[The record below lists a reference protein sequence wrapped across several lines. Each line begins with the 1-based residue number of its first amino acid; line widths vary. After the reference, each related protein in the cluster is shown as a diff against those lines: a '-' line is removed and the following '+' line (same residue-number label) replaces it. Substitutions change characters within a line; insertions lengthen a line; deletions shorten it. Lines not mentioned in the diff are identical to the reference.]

1 VAIAHDHSNNKSDAH
16 APPSEVR
23 QRTHLALE
31 LVMVTTA
38 TSSAPLIEKHT
49 IGYVPP
55 EDRHGKV
62 RDLFTLW
69 FGGNIAPLPIVTG
82 ALAVQLFGLNLVWG
96 IIAIL
101 VGHLVGGV
109 LMALHSAQGPQ
120 MGIPQMIQSR
130 AQFGSLGALLVVVI
144 AGVMYIGFFA
154 SNIVLAGKSL
164 HGVVDVIPVPVG
176 IVIGAIGSGIIGI
189 IGYRFIHVLNRIGTW
204 VLGAGIVL
212 GFGYI
217 FTHVQTAD
225 FLTRGNFNISGWLA
239 TVSLAA
245 LWQIAF
251 APYVSDYS
259 RYLPADV
266 PVASTF
272 WTTYLGTV
280 LGSSL
285 SFIFGAV
292 AVLATPV
299 GMDTMDAVKLA
310 TGSIGPLMLLL
321 FLLSVISHNALN
333 LYGAVLSLI
342 TLVQTFAYRWIPT
355 AKARAVISVL
365 VLAACSI
372 AAVFAS
378 KDFIGH
384 FVDMVLVLLVVLVPW
399 TAINL
404 IDFYAIHK
412 GKYDIGSIFRVDG
425 GIYGRYNP
433 QALLAYAVGIVVQ
446 IPFMNTPL
454 YVGPISAHIN
464 GADLSWLVGLV
475 VTSPLYFWL
484 ASRDSAYKRR
494 LEGGKLVGGV

>member
-1 VAIAHDHSNNKSDAH
+1 
-16 APPSEVR
+16 
-23 QRTHLALE
+23 
-31 LVMVTTA
+31 M
-38 TSSAPLIEKHT
+38 TSAANSAPLIEKHT

-55 EDRHGKV
+55 QDRHGKV

-82 ALAVQLFGLNLVWG
+82 ALGVQLFHLSLVWG
-96 IIAIL
+96 IVAIL

-164 HGVVDVIPVPVG
+164 HGVVDSVPVPVG
-176 IVIGAIGSGIIGI
+176 IVVGALGSGIIGI

-204 VLGAGIVL
+204 VLGIGIVV

-217 FTHVQTAD
+217 FTHVQSDD
-225 FLTRGNFNISGWLA
+225 FLTRGGFNLAGWLA

-266 PVASTF
+266 KVSSTF
-272 WTTYLGTV
+272 WTTYLGSA

-292 AVLATPV
+292 AVLAIPA

-310 TGSIGPLMLLL
+310 TGTLGPIMLVL

-333 LYGAVLSLI
+333 LYGAVLSII
-342 TLVQTFAYRWIPT
+342 TLIQTFAYRWIPT
-355 AKARAVISVL
+355 AKSRAVLSLI
-365 VLAACSI
+365 VLAACCVV
-372 AAVFAS
+372 AVFAS
-378 KDFIGH
+378 ADFIGH

-404 IDFYAIHK
+404 IDFYVIHK
-412 GKYDIGSIFRVDG
+412 GDYDIQSIFKVDG

-454 YVGPISAHIN
+454 YVGPISEHIN

-475 VTSPLYFWL
+475 ITSPLYWWL
-484 ASRDSAYKRR
+484 ASRDSAYRR
-494 LEGGKLVGGV
+494 RQMSAKLAAA

>member
-1 VAIAHDHSNNKSDAH
+1 
-16 APPSEVR
+16 
-23 QRTHLALE
+23 
-31 LVMVTTA
+31 M
-38 TSSAPLIEKHT
+38 TSAANSAPLIEKHT

-55 EDRHGKV
+55 QDRHGKV

-82 ALAVQLFGLNLVWG
+82 ALGVQLFHLNLVWG
-96 IIAIL
+96 IVAIL

-109 LMALHSAQGPQ
+109 LMALHSTQGPQ

-164 HGVVDVIPVPVG
+164 HGVVDSVPVPVG
-176 IVIGAIGSGIIGI
+176 IVIGALGSGIIGI

-204 VLGAGIVL
+204 VLGIGIVV

-217 FTHVQTAD
+217 FSHVQSDD
-225 FLTRGNFNISGWLA
+225 FLTRGGFNLAGWLA

-266 PVASTF
+266 KVSSTF
-272 WTTYLGTV
+272 WTTYLGSA

-292 AVLATPV
+292 AVLAIPA

-310 TGSIGPLMLLL
+310 TGTLGPLMLVL

-333 LYGAVLSLI
+333 LYGAVLSII

-355 AKARAVISVL
+355 AKSRAVLSLI
-365 VLAACSI
+365 VLAACCVV
-372 AAVFAS
+372 AVFAS
-378 KDFIGH
+378 ADFIGH

-404 IDFYAIHK
+404 IDFYVIHK
-412 GKYDIGSIFRVDG
+412 GDYDIDSIFKVDG

-433 QALLAYAVGIVVQ
+433 QALIAYAVGIAVQ

-454 YVGPISAHIN
+454 YVGPVSVHIN
-464 GADLSWLVGLV
+464 GADLSWLVGLAI
-475 VTSPLYFWL
+475 TSPLYWWL
-484 ASRDSAYKRR
+484 ATRDSAYRR
-494 LEGGKLVGGV
+494 RQVSAKLAAGV

>member
-1 VAIAHDHSNNKSDAH
+1 
-16 APPSEVR
+16 
-23 QRTHLALE
+23 
-31 LVMVTTA
+31 M
-38 TSSAPLIEKHT
+38 TSAANSAPLIEKHT

-55 EDRHGKV
+55 QDRHGKV

-82 ALAVQLFGLNLVWG
+82 ALGVQLFHLNLVWG
-96 IIAIL
+96 IVAIL
-101 VGHLVGGV
+101 VGHLLGGV

-164 HGVVDVIPVPVG
+164 HGVVETVPVSVG
-176 IVIGAIGSGIIGI
+176 IVIGALGSGIIGI

-204 VLGAGIVL
+204 VLGIGIVV

-217 FTHVQTAD
+217 FSHVQSDD
-225 FLTRGNFNISGWLA
+225 FLTRGGFNLAGWLA

-266 PVASTF
+266 KVSSTF
-272 WTTYLGTV
+272 WTTYLGSA

-292 AVLATPV
+292 AVLAIPA

-310 TGSIGPLMLLL
+310 TGTLGPLMLVL

-333 LYGAVLSLI
+333 LYGAVLSII

-355 AKARAVISVL
+355 AKSRAVLSLL
-365 VLAACSI
+365 VLAACCVV
-372 AAVFAS
+372 AVFAS
-378 KDFIGH
+378 ADFIGH

-404 IDFYAIHK
+404 IDFYVIHK
-412 GKYDIGSIFRVDG
+412 GDYDIDSIFKVDG

-433 QALLAYAVGIVVQ
+433 QALIAYAVGIVVQ

-454 YVGPISAHIN
+454 YVGPVSEHIN
-464 GADLSWLVGLV
+464 GADLSWLVGLAI
-475 VTSPLYFWL
+475 TSPLYWWL
-484 ASRDSAYKRR
+484 ASRDSAYRR
-494 LEGGKLVGGV
+494 RQMGAKLAAGV

>member
-1 VAIAHDHSNNKSDAH
+1 
-16 APPSEVR
+16 
-23 QRTHLALE
+23 
-31 LVMVTTA
+31 M
-38 TSSAPLIEKHT
+38 TSAANSAPLIEKHT

-55 EDRHGKV
+55 QDRHGKV

-82 ALAVQLFGLNLVWG
+82 ALGVQLFHLNLVWG
-96 IIAIL
+96 IVAIL
-101 VGHLVGGV
+101 VGHLLGGV

-164 HGVVDVIPVPVG
+164 HGVVETVPVSVG
-176 IVIGAIGSGIIGI
+176 IVIGALGSGIIGI

-204 VLGAGIVL
+204 VLGVGIVV

-217 FTHVQTAD
+217 FSHVQSDD
-225 FLTRGNFNISGWLA
+225 FLTRGGFNLAGWLA

-266 PVASTF
+266 KVSSTF
-272 WTTYLGTV
+272 WTTYLGSA

-292 AVLATPV
+292 AVLAIPA

-310 TGSIGPLMLLL
+310 TGTLGPLMLVL

-333 LYGAVLSLI
+333 LYGAVLSII

-355 AKARAVISVL
+355 AKSRAVLSLI
-365 VLAACSI
+365 VLAACCVV
-372 AAVFAS
+372 AVFAS
-378 KDFIGH
+378 ADFIGH

-404 IDFYAIHK
+404 IDFYVIHK
-412 GKYDIGSIFRVDG
+412 GDYDIDSIFKVDG

-433 QALLAYAVGIVVQ
+433 QALIAYAVGIVVQ

-454 YVGPISAHIN
+454 YVGPVSEHIN
-464 GADLSWLVGLV
+464 GADLSWLVGLAI
-475 VTSPLYFWL
+475 TSPLYWWL
-484 ASRDSAYKRR
+484 ASRDSAYRR
-494 LEGGKLVGGV
+494 RQMGAKLAAGV

>member
-1 VAIAHDHSNNKSDAH
+1 
-16 APPSEVR
+16 
-23 QRTHLALE
+23 
-31 LVMVTTA
+31 M
-38 TSSAPLIEKHT
+38 TSAANSAPLIEKHT

-55 EDRHGKV
+55 QDRHGKV

-82 ALAVQLFGLNLVWG
+82 ALGVQLFHLNLVWG
-96 IIAIL
+96 IVAIL

-164 HGVVDVIPVPVG
+164 HGVVDSVPVPVG
-176 IVIGAIGSGIIGI
+176 IVIGALGSGIIGI

-204 VLGAGIVL
+204 VLSIGIVV

-217 FTHVQTAD
+217 FSHVQSDD
-225 FLTRGNFNISGWLA
+225 FLTRGGFNLAGWLA

-266 PVASTF
+266 KVSSTF
-272 WTTYLGTV
+272 WTTYLGSA

-292 AVLATPV
+292 AVLAIPA

-310 TGSIGPLMLLL
+310 TGTLGPLMLVL

-333 LYGAVLSLI
+333 LYGAVLSII

-355 AKARAVISVL
+355 AKSRAVLSLI
-365 VLAACSI
+365 VLAACCVV
-372 AAVFAS
+372 AVFAS
-378 KDFIGH
+378 ADFIGH

-404 IDFYAIHK
+404 IDFYVIHK
-412 GKYDIGSIFRVDG
+412 GDYDIDSIFKVDG

-433 QALLAYAVGIVVQ
+433 QALIAYAVGIAVQ

-454 YVGPISAHIN
+454 YVGPVSVHIN
-464 GADLSWLVGLV
+464 GADLSWLVGLAI
-475 VTSPLYFWL
+475 TSPLYWWL
-484 ASRDSAYKRR
+484 ATRDSAYRR
-494 LEGGKLVGGV
+494 RQVSAKLAAGV

>member
-1 VAIAHDHSNNKSDAH
+1 MPTPAN
-16 APPSEVR
+16 
-23 QRTHLALE
+23 Q
-31 LVMVTTA
+31 
-38 TSSAPLIEKHT
+38 APLIEKHT

-82 ALAVQLFGLNLVWG
+82 ALGVQLFHLNLVWG
-96 IIAIL
+96 IVAIL
-101 VGHLVGGV
+101 VGHLIGGV

-164 HGVVDVIPVPVG
+164 HGVADSVPVPVG
-176 IVIGAIGSGIIGI
+176 IVIGAVGSGVIGI

-204 VLGAGIVL
+204 VLGIGIVI

-217 FTHVQTAD
+217 FTHIQSTD
-225 FLTRGNFNISGWLA
+225 FLTRGGFNVSGWLA

-259 RYLPADV
+259 RYLPANV
-266 PVASTF
+266 RVASTF
-272 WTTYLGTV
+272 WATYLGSA

-285 SFIFGAV
+285 AFIFGAV
-292 AVLATPV
+292 AVLAVPE
-299 GMDTMDAVKLA
+299 GADTMDAVKQA
-310 TGSIGPLMLLL
+310 TGSIGPLMLIL

-342 TLVQTFAYRWIPT
+342 TLVQTFAWRWIPT
-355 AKARAVISVL
+355 ARSRAVLSVI
-365 VLAACSI
+365 VLAGCCVMAVS
-372 AAVFAS
+372 AAA
-378 KDFIGH
+378 DFIGH
-384 FVDMVLVLLVVLVPW
+384 FVDLVLALLVVLVPW

-412 GKYDIGSIFRVDG
+412 GKYDIASIFRVDG

-433 QALLAYAVGIVVQ
+433 QALLAYAIGIAVQ

-454 YVGPISAHIN
+454 YVGQVASYID
-464 GADLSWLVGLV
+464 GADLSWIVGLA
-475 VTSPLYFWL
+475 VTSPLYYWL
-484 ASRDSAYKRR
+484 ASRDSAYRR
-494 LEGGKLVGGV
+494 RQTGLETSAGI

>member
-1 VAIAHDHSNNKSDAH
+1 
-16 APPSEVR
+16 
-23 QRTHLALE
+23 
-31 LVMVTTA
+31 M
-38 TSSAPLIEKHT
+38 TSAANSAPLIEKHT

-55 EDRHGKV
+55 QDRHGKV

-82 ALAVQLFGLNLVWG
+82 ALGVQLFHLNLVWG
-96 IIAIL
+96 IVAIL

-164 HGVVDVIPVPVG
+164 HGVVEAVPVSVG
-176 IVIGAIGSGIIGI
+176 IVVGALGSGIIGI

-204 VLGAGIVL
+204 VLGIGIVV

-217 FTHVQTAD
+217 FSHVQSDD
-225 FLTRGNFNISGWLA
+225 FLTRGGFNLAGWLA

-266 PVASTF
+266 KVSSTF
-272 WTTYLGTV
+272 WTTYLGSA

-292 AVLATPV
+292 AVLAIPA

-310 TGSIGPLMLLL
+310 TGTLGPLMLVL

-333 LYGAVLSLI
+333 LYGAVLSII

-355 AKARAVISVL
+355 AKSRAVLSLI
-365 VLAACSI
+365 VLAACCVV
-372 AAVFAS
+372 AVFAS
-378 KDFIGH
+378 ADFIGH

-404 IDFYAIHK
+404 IDFYVIHK
-412 GKYDIGSIFRVDG
+412 GDYDIQSIFKVDG

-433 QALLAYAVGIVVQ
+433 QALIAYAVGIAVQ

-454 YVGPISAHIN
+454 YVGPVSAHIN
-464 GADLSWLVGLV
+464 GADLSWLVGLAI
-475 VTSPLYFWL
+475 TSPLYWWL
-484 ASRDSAYKRR
+484 ASRDSAYRR
-494 LEGGKLVGGV
+494 RQVSAKLAAGV

>member
-1 VAIAHDHSNNKSDAH
+1 
-16 APPSEVR
+16 
-23 QRTHLALE
+23 
-31 LVMVTTA
+31 M
-38 TSSAPLIEKHT
+38 TSAANSAPLIEKHT

-55 EDRHGKV
+55 QDRHGKV

-82 ALAVQLFGLNLVWG
+82 ALGVQLFHLNLVWG
-96 IIAIL
+96 IVAIL
-101 VGHLVGGV
+101 VGHLLGGV

-130 AQFGSLGALLVVVI
+130 AQFGTLGALLVVVI

-164 HGVVDVIPVPVG
+164 HGVVDAVPVPVG
-176 IVIGAIGSGIIGI
+176 IVIGALGSGIIGI

-204 VLGAGIVL
+204 VLGIGIVV

-217 FTHVQTAD
+217 FTHVQSDD
-225 FLTRGNFNISGWLA
+225 FLSRGSFNLAGWLA

-251 APYVSDYS
+251 APYVS
-259 RYLPADV
+259 
-266 PVASTF
+266 
-272 WTTYLGTV
+272 
-280 LGSSL
+280 GSSL

-292 AVLATPV
+292 AVLAIPA

-310 TGSIGPLMLLL
+310 TGTLGPVMLVL

-333 LYGAVLSLI
+333 LYGAVLSII

-355 AKARAVISVL
+355 AKSRAVLSLIVL
-365 VLAACSI
+365 SACCVV
-372 AAVFAS
+372 AVFAS
-378 KDFIGH
+378 ADFIGH

-412 GKYDIGSIFRVDG
+412 GDYDIQSIFQVDG

-454 YVGPISAHIN
+454 YVGPISEHIN
-464 GADLSWLVGLV
+464 GADLSWLVGLA
-475 VTSPLYFWL
+475 VTSPLYWWL
-484 ASRDSAYKRR
+484 ASRDSAYRR
-494 LEGGKLVGGV
+494 RQLSAKLAMGH

>member
-1 VAIAHDHSNNKSDAH
+1 
-16 APPSEVR
+16 
-23 QRTHLALE
+23 
-31 LVMVTTA
+31 M
-38 TSSAPLIEKHT
+38 TSAANSAPLIEKHT

-55 EDRHGKV
+55 QDRHGKV

-82 ALAVQLFGLNLVWG
+82 ALGVQLFHLNLIWG
-96 IIAIL
+96 IVAIL

-164 HGVVDVIPVPVG
+164 HGVVDTVPVPVG
-176 IVIGAIGSGIIGI
+176 IVIGALGSGIIGI

-204 VLGAGIVL
+204 VLGIGIVV

-217 FTHVQTAD
+217 FSHVQSDD
-225 FLTRGNFNISGWLA
+225 FLTRGGFNLAGWLA

-266 PVASTF
+266 KVSSTF
-272 WTTYLGTV
+272 WTTYLGSA

-292 AVLATPV
+292 AVLAIPA

-310 TGSIGPLMLLL
+310 TGTLGPIMLVL

-333 LYGAVLSLI
+333 LYGAVLSII
-342 TLVQTFAYRWIPT
+342 TLVQTFAHRWIPT
-355 AKARAVISVL
+355 AKSRAVLSLVVL
-365 VLAACSI
+365 TACCVV
-372 AAVFAS
+372 AVFAS
-378 KDFIGH
+378 ADFIGH

-412 GKYDIGSIFRVDG
+412 GDYDIQSIFQVDG

-433 QALLAYAVGIVVQ
+433 QALIAYAVGIVVQ

-454 YVGPISAHIN
+454 YVGPISEHIN
-464 GADLSWLVGLV
+464 GADLSWLVGLA
-475 VTSPLYFWL
+475 VTSPLYWWL
-484 ASRDSAYKRR
+484 ASRDSAYRR
-494 LEGGKLVGGV
+494 RQMSAKVAMGH

>member
-1 VAIAHDHSNNKSDAH
+1 
-16 APPSEVR
+16 
-23 QRTHLALE
+23 
-31 LVMVTTA
+31 M
-38 TSSAPLIEKHT
+38 TSAANSAPLIEKHT

-55 EDRHGKV
+55 QDRHGKV

-82 ALAVQLFGLNLVWG
+82 ALGVQLFHLNLVWG
-96 IIAIL
+96 IVAIL
-101 VGHLVGGV
+101 VGHLLGGV

-164 HGVVDVIPVPVG
+164 HGVVDSVPVPVG
-176 IVIGAIGSGIIGI
+176 IVVGALGSGIIGI

-204 VLGAGIVL
+204 VLGIGIVV

-217 FTHVQTAD
+217 FSHVQSDD
-225 FLTRGNFNISGWLA
+225 FLTRGGFNLAGWLA

-266 PVASTF
+266 KVSSTF
-272 WTTYLGTV
+272 WTTYLGSA

-292 AVLATPV
+292 AVLAIPA

-310 TGSIGPLMLLL
+310 TGTLGPVMLVL

-333 LYGAVLSLI
+333 LYGAVLSII
-342 TLVQTFAYRWIPT
+342 TLVQTFAHRWIPT
-355 AKARAVISVL
+355 AKSRAVLSLL
-365 VLAACSI
+365 VLAACCVV
-372 AAVFAS
+372 AVFAS
-378 KDFIGH
+378 ADFIGH

-412 GKYDIGSIFRVDG
+412 GDYDIQSIFKVDG

-433 QALLAYAVGIVVQ
+433 QALLAYAIGIVVQ

-454 YVGPISAHIN
+454 YVGQVSEYIN
-464 GADLSWLVGLV
+464 GADLSWLVGLA
-475 VTSPLYFWL
+475 VTTPLYWWL
-484 ASRDSAYKRR
+484 ASRDSAYRR
-494 LEGGKLVGGV
+494 SQVNAKLAAGV

>member
-1 VAIAHDHSNNKSDAH
+1 
-16 APPSEVR
+16 
-23 QRTHLALE
+23 
-31 LVMVTTA
+31 M
-38 TSSAPLIEKHT
+38 TSAANSAPLIEKHT

-55 EDRHGKV
+55 QDRHGKV

-82 ALAVQLFGLNLVWG
+82 ALGVQLFHLNLIWG
-96 IIAIL
+96 IVAIL

-130 AQFGSLGALLVVVI
+130 AQFGTLGALLVVVI

-164 HGVVDVIPVPVG
+164 HGVVDTVPVPVG
-176 IVIGAIGSGIIGI
+176 IVIGALGSGIIGI

-204 VLGAGIVL
+204 VLGIGIVV

-217 FTHVQTAD
+217 FTHVQSDD
-225 FLTRGNFNISGWLA
+225 FLTRGSFNLAGWLA

-266 PVASTF
+266 KVSSTF
-272 WTTYLGTV
+272 WTTYLGSA

-292 AVLATPV
+292 AVLAIPA

-310 TGSIGPLMLLL
+310 TGTLGPVMLVL

-333 LYGAVLSLI
+333 LYGAVLSII

-355 AKARAVISVL
+355 AKSRAVLSLIVL
-365 VLAACSI
+365 SACCVV
-372 AAVFAS
+372 AVFAS
-378 KDFIGH
+378 ADFIGH

-412 GKYDIGSIFRVDG
+412 GDYDIQSIFQVDG

-454 YVGPISAHIN
+454 YVGPISEHIN
-464 GADLSWLVGLV
+464 GADLSWLVGLA
-475 VTSPLYFWL
+475 VTSPLYWWL
-484 ASRDSAYKRR
+484 ASRDSAYRR
-494 LEGGKLVGGV
+494 RQLSAKLAMGH

>member
-1 VAIAHDHSNNKSDAH
+1 M
-16 APPSEVR
+16 P
-23 QRTHLALE
+23 
-31 LVMVTTA
+31 VTE
-38 TSSAPLIEKHT
+38 SSPPLIEKNT
-49 IGYVPP
+49 IGYIPP
-55 EDRHGKV
+55 EERHGKV

-82 ALAVQLFGLNLVWG
+82 ALGIQLFHLNLFWG
-96 IIAIL
+96 ITAIL
-101 VGHLVGGV
+101 VGHLIGGV

-130 AQFGSLGALLVVVI
+130 AQFGSLGSLLVVVI
-144 AGVMYIGFFA
+144 AGVMYLGFFT

-164 HGVVDVIPVPVG
+164 HGVVEGVSVPMG
-176 IVIGAIGSGIIGI
+176 IVVGAAGSCVIGI

-204 VLGAGIVL
+204 VLGIGILL

-217 FTHVQTAD
+217 FTHIQTAD
-225 FLTRGNFNISGWLA
+225 FLTRGGFTLSGWLA
-239 TVSLAA
+239 TVSLGA

-266 PVASTF
+266 SVSATF
-272 WTTYLGTV
+272 WATYLGSV
-280 LGSSL
+280 SGSCL

-310 TGSIGPLMLLL
+310 AGAIGPLMLVL

-333 LYGAVLSLI
+333 LYGTVISII
-342 TLVQTFAYRWIPT
+342 TLVQTFSWRWIPT
-355 AKARAVISVL
+355 AKSRAVLSVL
-365 VLAACSI
+365 VLIFCCVAAI
-372 AAVFAS
+372 YTS

-384 FVDMVLVLLVVLVPW
+384 FVDLVLALLVVLVPW

-412 GKYDIGSIFRVDG
+412 GHYDINSIFQADG
-425 GIYGRYNP
+425 GIYGYFNP
-433 QALLAYAVGIVVQ
+433 QALLAYGIGILVQ

-475 VTSPLYFWL
+475 VTSPLYYWM
-484 ASRDSAYKRR
+484 ASRDTAHRR
-494 LEGGKLVGGV
+494 RQIVH

>member
-1 VAIAHDHSNNKSDAH
+1 MTSA
-16 APPSEVR
+16 AP
-23 QRTHLALE
+23 A
-31 LVMVTTA
+31 
-38 TSSAPLIEKHT
+38 APLIEKHT

-62 RDLFTLW
+62 KDLFTLW

-82 ALAVQLFGLNLVWG
+82 ALGVQLFHLNLVWG
-96 IIAIL
+96 IVAIL
-101 VGHLVGGV
+101 VGHLLGGV

-164 HGVVDVIPVPVG
+164 HGVVDSVPVPVG
-176 IVIGAIGSGIIGI
+176 IVIGALGSGIIGI

-204 VLGAGIVL
+204 VLGAGIGI
-212 GFGYI
+212 GFVYI
-217 FTHVQTAD
+217 FTHVQSDD
-225 FLTRGNFNISGWLA
+225 FLTRGGFNLSGWLA

-266 PVASTF
+266 KVSSTF
-272 WTTYLGTV
+272 WTTYLGSV

-292 AVLATPV
+292 AVLAIPA

-310 TGSIGPLMLLL
+310 TGTLGPLMLVL

-333 LYGAVLSLI
+333 LYGAVLSII

-355 AKARAVISVL
+355 ARARAVLSL
-365 VLAACSI
+365 MVLAACSVV
-372 AAVFAS
+372 AVFAS
-378 KDFIGH
+378 SDFIGH

-412 GKYDIGSIFRVDG
+412 GQYDIQSIFQVDG
-425 GIYGRYNP
+425 GRYGRYNP
-433 QALLAYAVGIVVQ
+433 QALIAYTIGILVQ

-454 YVGPISAHIN
+454 YVGPVSAHID
-464 GADLSWLVGLV
+464 GADLSWLVGLA
-475 VTSPLYFWL
+475 VTTPLYAWL
-484 ASRDSAYKRR
+484 ASRDSAYRR
-494 LEGGKLVGGV
+494 RQRGTELATGH

>member
-1 VAIAHDHSNNKSDAH
+1 M
-16 APPSEVR
+16 PY
-23 QRTHLALE
+23 LALE
-31 LVMVTTA
+31 SVM
-38 TSSAPLIEKHT
+38 TSAANSAPLIEKHT

-55 EDRHGKV
+55 QDRHGKV

-82 ALAVQLFGLNLVWG
+82 ALGVQLFHLNLVWG
-96 IIAIL
+96 IVAIL

-164 HGVVDVIPVPVG
+164 HGVVDAVPVSVG
-176 IVIGAIGSGIIGI
+176 IVIGALGSGIIGI

-204 VLGAGIVL
+204 VLGIGIVV

-217 FTHVQTAD
+217 FSHVQSDD
-225 FLTRGNFNISGWLA
+225 FLTRGGFNLAGWLA

-266 PVASTF
+266 KVSSTF
-272 WTTYLGTV
+272 WTTYLGSA

-292 AVLATPV
+292 AVLAIPA

-310 TGSIGPLMLLL
+310 TGTLGPIMLVL

-333 LYGAVLSLI
+333 LYGAVLSII
-342 TLVQTFAYRWIPT
+342 TLVQTFAHRWIPT
-355 AKARAVISVL
+355 ARSRAVLSLVVL
-365 VLAACSI
+365 TACCVV
-372 AAVFAS
+372 AVFAS
-378 KDFIGH
+378 ADFIGH

-412 GKYDIGSIFRVDG
+412 GDYDIQSIFQVDG

-433 QALLAYAVGIVVQ
+433 QALIAYAVGIVVQ

-454 YVGPISAHIN
+454 YVGPISEHIN
-464 GADLSWLVGLV
+464 GADLSWLVGLA
-475 VTSPLYFWL
+475 VTSPLYWWL
-484 ASRDSAYKRR
+484 ASRDSAYRR
-494 LEGGKLVGGV
+494 RQMSAKVAMGH

>member
-1 VAIAHDHSNNKSDAH
+1 
-16 APPSEVR
+16 
-23 QRTHLALE
+23 
-31 LVMVTTA
+31 M
-38 TSSAPLIEKHT
+38 TSAANSAPLIEKHT

-55 EDRHGKV
+55 QDRHGKV

-82 ALAVQLFGLNLVWG
+82 ALGVQLFHLNLLWG
-96 IIAIL
+96 IVAIL

-164 HGVVDVIPVPVG
+164 HGVVDSVPVPVG
-176 IVIGAIGSGIIGI
+176 IVIGALGSGIIGI

-204 VLGAGIVL
+204 VLGIGIVI

-217 FTHVQTAD
+217 FTHVQSDD
-225 FLTRGNFNISGWLA
+225 FLTRGGFNLAGWLA

-266 PVASTF
+266 KVSSTF
-272 WTTYLGTV
+272 WTTYLGSA

-292 AVLATPV
+292 AVLAIPA

-310 TGSIGPLMLLL
+310 TGTLGPIMLVL

-333 LYGAVLSLI
+333 LYGAVLSII
-342 TLVQTFAYRWIPT
+342 TLIQTFAYRWIPT
-355 AKARAVISVL
+355 AKSRAVLSLI
-365 VLAACSI
+365 VLAACCVV
-372 AAVFAS
+372 AVFAS
-378 KDFIGH
+378 ADFIGH

-404 IDFYAIHK
+404 IDFYVIHK
-412 GKYDIGSIFRVDG
+412 GDYDIQSIFKVDG

-433 QALLAYAVGIVVQ
+433 QALTAYAVGIVVQ

-454 YVGPISAHIN
+454 YVGPISEHIN
-464 GADLSWLVGLV
+464 GADLSWLVGLLI
-475 VTSPLYFWL
+475 TSPLYWWL
-484 ASRDSAYKRR
+484 ASRDSAYRR
-494 LEGGKLVGGV
+494 RQASAKLAAAS

>member
-1 VAIAHDHSNNKSDAH
+1 M
-16 APPSEVR
+16 P
-23 QRTHLALE
+23 
-31 LVMVTTA
+31 VTE
-38 TSSAPLIEKHT
+38 SSPPLIEKHT
-49 IGYVPP
+49 IGYIPP
-55 EDRHGKV
+55 EERHGKV

-82 ALAVQLFGLNLVWG
+82 ALGIQLFHLNLFWG
-96 IIAIL
+96 ITAIL
-101 VGHLVGGV
+101 VGHLIGGV

-130 AQFGSLGALLVVVI
+130 AQFGSLGSLLVVVI
-144 AGVMYIGFFA
+144 AGVMYLGFFT

-164 HGVVDVIPVPVG
+164 HGVVEGVSVPMG
-176 IVIGAIGSGIIGI
+176 IVVGAAGSCVIGI

-204 VLGAGIVL
+204 VLGIGILV

-217 FTHVQTAD
+217 FTHIQTAD
-225 FLTRGNFNISGWLA
+225 FLTRGGFTLSGWLA
-239 TVSLAA
+239 TVSLGA

-266 PVASTF
+266 SVSATF
-272 WTTYLGTV
+272 WATYLGSV
-280 LGSSL
+280 SGSCL

-310 TGSIGPLMLLL
+310 AGAIGPLMLVL

-333 LYGAVLSLI
+333 LYGTVISII
-342 TLVQTFAYRWIPT
+342 TLVQTFSWRWIPT
-355 AKARAVISVL
+355 AKSRAVLSVL
-365 VLAACSI
+365 VLIFCCVAAI
-372 AAVFAS
+372 YTS

-384 FVDMVLVLLVVLVPW
+384 FVDLVLALLVVLVPW

-412 GKYDIGSIFRVDG
+412 GHYDINSIFQADG
-425 GIYGRYNP
+425 GIYGYFNP
-433 QALLAYAVGIVVQ
+433 QALLAYGIGILVQ

-475 VTSPLYFWL
+475 VTSPLYYWM
-484 ASRDSAYKRR
+484 ASRDTAHRR
-494 LEGGKLVGGV
+494 RQIVH

>member
-1 VAIAHDHSNNKSDAH
+1 
-16 APPSEVR
+16 
-23 QRTHLALE
+23 
-31 LVMVTTA
+31 M
-38 TSSAPLIEKHT
+38 TSAANSAPLIEKHT

-55 EDRHGKV
+55 QDRHGKV

-82 ALAVQLFGLNLVWG
+82 ALGVQLFHLNLVWG
-96 IIAIL
+96 IVAIL
-101 VGHLVGGV
+101 VGHLLGGV

-164 HGVVDVIPVPVG
+164 HGVVDSVPVPVG
-176 IVIGAIGSGIIGI
+176 IVVGALGSGIIGI

-204 VLGAGIVL
+204 VLGIGIVV

-217 FTHVQTAD
+217 FSHVQSDD
-225 FLTRGNFNISGWLA
+225 FLTRGGFNLAGWLA

-266 PVASTF
+266 KVSSTF
-272 WTTYLGTV
+272 WTTYLGSA

-292 AVLATPV
+292 AVLAIPA

-310 TGSIGPLMLLL
+310 TGTLGPVMLVL

-333 LYGAVLSLI
+333 LYGAVLSII
-342 TLVQTFAYRWIPT
+342 TLVQTFAHRWIPT
-355 AKARAVISVL
+355 AKSRAVLSLL
-365 VLAACSI
+365 VLAACCVV
-372 AAVFAS
+372 AVFAS
-378 KDFIGH
+378 ADFIGH

-412 GKYDIGSIFRVDG
+412 GDYDIQSIFKVDG

-433 QALLAYAVGIVVQ
+433 QALLAYAIGIVVQ

-454 YVGPISAHIN
+454 YVGQVSAYIN
-464 GADLSWLVGLV
+464 GADLSWLVGLA
-475 VTSPLYFWL
+475 VTSPLYWWL
-484 ASRDSAYKRR
+484 ASRDSAYRR
-494 LEGGKLVGGV
+494 RQMSAKMALGV

>member
-1 VAIAHDHSNNKSDAH
+1 
-16 APPSEVR
+16 
-23 QRTHLALE
+23 
-31 LVMVTTA
+31 M
-38 TSSAPLIEKHT
+38 TSAANSAPLIEKHT

-55 EDRHGKV
+55 QDRHGKV

-82 ALAVQLFGLNLVWG
+82 ALGVQLFHLNLVWG
-96 IIAIL
+96 IVAIL

-164 HGVVDVIPVPVG
+164 HGVVDSVPVSVG
-176 IVIGAIGSGIIGI
+176 IVVGALGSGIIGI

-204 VLGAGIVL
+204 VLGIGIVI

-217 FTHVQTAD
+217 FSHVQSDD
-225 FLTRGNFNISGWLA
+225 FLTRGGFNLAGWLA

-266 PVASTF
+266 KVSSTF
-272 WTTYLGTV
+272 WTTYLGSA

-292 AVLATPV
+292 AVLAIPA

-310 TGSIGPLMLLL
+310 TGSLGPIMLVL

-333 LYGAVLSLI
+333 LYGAVLSII

-355 AKARAVISVL
+355 AKSRAVLSLI
-365 VLAACSI
+365 VLAACCVV
-372 AAVFAS
+372 AVFAS
-378 KDFIGH
+378 ADFIGH

-404 IDFYAIHK
+404 IDFYVIHK
-412 GKYDIGSIFRVDG
+412 GDYDIQSIFKVDG

-433 QALLAYAVGIVVQ
+433 QALIAYAVGIAVQ

-454 YVGPISAHIN
+454 YVGPVSAHIN

-475 VTSPLYFWL
+475 ITSPLYGWL
-484 ASRDSAYKRR
+484 ASRDSAYRR
-494 LEGGKLVGGV
+494 RQMSAKMAAAA

>member
-1 VAIAHDHSNNKSDAH
+1 MTNAA
-16 APPSEVR
+16 
-23 QRTHLALE
+23 
-31 LVMVTTA
+31 
-38 TSSAPLIEKHT
+38 SSAPLIEKHT

-82 ALAVQLFGLNLVWG
+82 ALGVQLFHLNLVWG
-96 IIAIL
+96 IVAIL

-144 AGVMYIGFFA
+144 AGLMYIGFFA

-164 HGVVDVIPVPVG
+164 HGVAESVPVPVG
-176 IVIGAIGSGIIGI
+176 IVVGALGSGIIGI

-204 VLGAGIVL
+204 VLGIGIVV

-217 FTHVQTAD
+217 LSHVQSDD
-225 FLTRGNFNISGWLA
+225 FLTRGSFNLSGWLA

-259 RYLPADV
+259 RYLPANV
-266 PVASTF
+266 PVAATF
-272 WTTYLGTV
+272 WTTYLGSA

-285 SFIFGAV
+285 SFAFGAV
-292 AVLATPV
+292 AVLAVPA
-299 GMDTMDAVKLA
+299 GMDSMDAVKLA
-310 TGSIGPLMLLL
+310 TGAIGPLMLVL

-355 AKARAVISVL
+355 AKSRAVLSLVVL
-365 VLAACSI
+365 LGCCVV
-372 AAVFAS
+372 AVFAS
-378 KDFIGH
+378 ADFIGH

-404 IDFYAIHK
+404 IDFYVIHK
-412 GKYDIGSIFRVDG
+412 GDYDIASIFKVDG

-433 QALLAYAVGIVVQ
+433 QALLAYAIGILVQ

-454 YVGPISAHIN
+454 YVGPVSAHID
-464 GADLSWLVGLV
+464 GADLSWLVGLL
-475 VTSPLYFWL
+475 VTSPLYWWL
-484 ASRDSAYKRR
+484 ATRDSAYRR
-494 LEGGKLVGGV
+494 RQVSAKLAASH

>member
-1 VAIAHDHSNNKSDAH
+1 
-16 APPSEVR
+16 
-23 QRTHLALE
+23 
-31 LVMVTTA
+31 M
-38 TSSAPLIEKHT
+38 TSAANSAPLIEKHT

-55 EDRHGKV
+55 QDRHGKV

-82 ALAVQLFGLNLVWG
+82 ALGVQLFHLNLVWG
-96 IIAIL
+96 IVAIL

-164 HGVVDVIPVPVG
+164 HGVVDTVPVPVG
-176 IVIGAIGSGIIGI
+176 IVIGALGSGIIGI

-204 VLGAGIVL
+204 VLGIGIVV

-217 FTHVQTAD
+217 FTHVQSDD
-225 FLTRGNFNISGWLA
+225 FLTRGGFNLAGWLA

-266 PVASTF
+266 KVSSTF
-272 WTTYLGTV
+272 WTTYLGSA

-292 AVLATPV
+292 AVLAIPA

-310 TGSIGPLMLLL
+310 TGTLGPIMLVL

-333 LYGAVLSLI
+333 LYGAVLSII
-342 TLVQTFAYRWIPT
+342 TLIQTFAYRWIPT
-355 AKARAVISVL
+355 AKSRAVLSLI
-365 VLAACSI
+365 VLAACCVV
-372 AAVFAS
+372 AVFAS
-378 KDFIGH
+378 ADFIGH

-404 IDFYAIHK
+404 IDFYVIHK
-412 GKYDIGSIFRVDG
+412 GDYDIQSIFKVDG

-454 YVGPISAHIN
+454 YVGPISEHIN

-475 VTSPLYFWL
+475 ITSPLYWWL
-484 ASRDSAYKRR
+484 ASRDSAYRR
-494 LEGGKLVGGV
+494 RQMSAKVAAA

>member
-1 VAIAHDHSNNKSDAH
+1 
-16 APPSEVR
+16 
-23 QRTHLALE
+23 
-31 LVMVTTA
+31 M
-38 TSSAPLIEKHT
+38 TSAANSAPLIEKHT

-55 EDRHGKV
+55 QDRHGKV

-82 ALAVQLFGLNLVWG
+82 ALGVQLFHLNLIWG
-96 IIAIL
+96 IVAIL

-164 HGVVDVIPVPVG
+164 HGVVDTVPVPVG
-176 IVIGAIGSGIIGI
+176 IVIGALGSGIIGI

-204 VLGAGIVL
+204 VLGIGIVV

-217 FTHVQTAD
+217 FTHVQSDD
-225 FLTRGNFNISGWLA
+225 FLTRGSFNLAGWLA

-266 PVASTF
+266 KVSSTF
-272 WTTYLGTV
+272 WTTYLGSA

-292 AVLATPV
+292 AVLAIPA

-310 TGSIGPLMLLL
+310 TGTLGPIMLVL

-333 LYGAVLSLI
+333 LYGAVLSII
-342 TLVQTFAYRWIPT
+342 TLIQTFAYRWIPT
-355 AKARAVISVL
+355 AKSRAVLSLI
-365 VLAACSI
+365 VLAACCVV
-372 AAVFAS
+372 AVFAS
-378 KDFIGH
+378 ADFIGH

-404 IDFYAIHK
+404 IDFYVIHK
-412 GKYDIGSIFRVDG
+412 GDYDIQSIFKVDG

-454 YVGPISAHIN
+454 YVGPISEHIN

-475 VTSPLYFWL
+475 ITSPLYWWL
-484 ASRDSAYKRR
+484 ASRDSAYRR
-494 LEGGKLVGGV
+494 RQMSAKVAAA

>member
-1 VAIAHDHSNNKSDAH
+1 MTRA
-16 APPSEVR
+16 
-23 QRTHLALE
+23 
-31 LVMVTTA
+31 A
-38 TSSAPLIEKHT
+38 TSAPLIEKHT

-55 EDRHGKV
+55 QDRHGKV

-82 ALAVQLFGLNLVWG
+82 ALGVQLFHLNLVWG
-96 IIAIL
+96 IVAIL

-164 HGVVDVIPVPVG
+164 HGVVDSVPVPVG
-176 IVIGAIGSGIIGI
+176 IVIGALGSGIIGI

-204 VLGAGIVL
+204 VLGIGIVV

-217 FTHVQTAD
+217 FSHVQSDD
-225 FLTRGNFNISGWLA
+225 FLTRGGFNLAGWLA

-266 PVASTF
+266 KVSSTF
-272 WTTYLGTV
+272 WTTYLGSA

-292 AVLATPV
+292 AVLAIPA

-310 TGSIGPLMLLL
+310 TGTLGPLMLVL

-333 LYGAVLSLI
+333 LYGAVLSII

-355 AKARAVISVL
+355 AKSRAVLSLI
-365 VLAACSI
+365 VLAACCVV
-372 AAVFAS
+372 AVFAS
-378 KDFIGH
+378 ADFIGH

-404 IDFYAIHK
+404 IDFYVIHK
-412 GKYDIGSIFRVDG
+412 GDYDIQSIFKVDG

-433 QALLAYAVGIVVQ
+433 QALIAYAVGIAVQ

-454 YVGPISAHIN
+454 YVGPVSAHID
-464 GADLSWLVGLV
+464 GADLSWLVGLL
-475 VTSPLYFWL
+475 VTSPLYWWL
-484 ASRDSAYKRR
+484 ATRDSAYRR
-494 LEGGKLVGGV
+494 RQMSAKLAAGV

>member
-1 VAIAHDHSNNKSDAH
+1 MPARTRASPD
-16 APPSEVR
+16 APPCLGVSHD
-23 QRTHLALE
+23 QC
-31 LVMVTTA
+31 
-38 TSSAPLIEKHT
+38 SQFGPLIEKHT

-55 EDRHGKV
+55 QDRHGKV

-82 ALAVQLFGLNLVWG
+82 ALGVQLFHLNLVWG
-96 IIAIL
+96 IVAIL

-164 HGVVDVIPVPVG
+164 HGVVETVPVSVG
-176 IVIGAIGSGIIGI
+176 IVIGALGSGIIGI

-204 VLGAGIVL
+204 VLGIGIVV

-217 FTHVQTAD
+217 FSHVQSDD
-225 FLTRGNFNISGWLA
+225 FLTRGGFNLAGWLA

-266 PVASTF
+266 KVSSTF
-272 WTTYLGTV
+272 WTTYLGSA

-292 AVLATPV
+292 AVLAIPA

-310 TGSIGPLMLLL
+310 TGSLGPLMLVL

-333 LYGAVLSLI
+333 LYGAVLSII

-355 AKARAVISVL
+355 AKSRAVLSLV
-365 VLAACSI
+365 VLAACCVV
-372 AAVFAS
+372 AVFAS
-378 KDFIGH
+378 ADFIGH

-404 IDFYAIHK
+404 IDFYVIHK
-412 GKYDIGSIFRVDG
+412 GDYDIDSIFKVDG

-433 QALLAYAVGIVVQ
+433 QALIAYAVGIVVQ

-454 YVGPISAHIN
+454 YVGPVSAHIN
-464 GADLSWLVGLV
+464 GADLSWLVGLAI
-475 VTSPLYFWL
+475 TSPLYWWL
-484 ASRDSAYKRR
+484 ASRDSAYRR
-494 LEGGKLVGGV
+494 RQVSAKLAAGV

>member
-1 VAIAHDHSNNKSDAH
+1 
-16 APPSEVR
+16 
-23 QRTHLALE
+23 
-31 LVMVTTA
+31 M
-38 TSSAPLIEKHT
+38 TSAANSAPLIEKHT

-55 EDRHGKV
+55 QDRHGKV

-82 ALAVQLFGLNLVWG
+82 ALGVQLFHLNLVWG
-96 IIAIL
+96 IVAIL

-130 AQFGSLGALLVVVI
+130 AQFGTLGALLVVVI

-164 HGVVDVIPVPVG
+164 HGVVDAVPVPVG
-176 IVIGAIGSGIIGI
+176 IVIGALGSGIIGI

-204 VLGAGIVL
+204 VLGIGIVV

-217 FTHVQTAD
+217 FTHVQSDD
-225 FLTRGNFNISGWLA
+225 FLTRGGFNLAGWLA

-266 PVASTF
+266 KVSSTF
-272 WTTYLGTV
+272 WTTYLGSA

-292 AVLATPV
+292 AVLAIPA

-310 TGSIGPLMLLL
+310 TGTLGPIMLVL

-333 LYGAVLSLI
+333 LYGAVLSI
-342 TLVQTFAYRWIPT
+342 VTAIQTFVAEWTPSVKVR
-355 AKARAVISVL
+355 VILASVIL
-365 VLAACSI
+365 VGCGMVALN
-372 AAVFAS
+372 AS
-378 KDFIGH
+378 ADFIGQ
-384 FVDMVLVLLVVLVPW
+384 FIGLILALLLVLVPW
-399 TAINL
+399 ASINL
-404 IDFYAIHK
+404 IDFYLIKK
-412 GKYDIGSIFRVDG
+412 GQYDIASIFSADG
-425 GIYGRYNP
+425 GIYGRFNHH
-433 QALLAYAVGIVVQ
+433 AIIAYACGILVQ
-446 IPFMNTPL
+446 LPFANTSL
-454 YVGPISAHIN
+454 YVGPYSNIVE
-464 GADLSWLVGLV
+464 GADLSWLFGLL
-475 VTSPLYFWL
+475 VTVPLYYCL
-484 ASRDSAYKRR
+484 ATRGKAVNSAR
-494 LEGGKLVGGV
+494 VISVND

>member
-1 VAIAHDHSNNKSDAH
+1 MPNIESS
-16 APPSEVR
+16 PPI
-23 QRTHLALE
+23 
-31 LVMVTTA
+31 
-38 TSSAPLIEKHT
+38 IEKHT

-82 ALAVQLFGLNLVWG
+82 ALGVQLFHLNLVWG
-96 IIAIL
+96 IVAIL
-101 VGHLVGGV
+101 VGHLIGGV

-130 AQFGSLGALLVVVI
+130 AQFGSLGSLLVVAI
-144 AGVMYIGFFA
+144 AGIMYIGFFA

-164 HGVVDVIPVPVG
+164 HGVAASVPVPVG
-176 IVIGAIGSGIIGI
+176 IVVGAIGSGIIGI
-189 IGYRFIHVLNRIGTW
+189 IGYRFIHILNRIGTW
-204 VLGAGIVL
+204 VLGIGIVV

-217 FTHVQTAD
+217 FSHIHTAD
-225 FLTRGNFNISGWLA
+225 FLTRGGFTLSGWLA

-259 RYLPADV
+259 RYLPENV
-266 PVASTF
+266 PVAATF
-272 WTTYLGTV
+272 WATWLGSV

-285 SFIFGAV
+285 AFIFGAV
-292 AVLATPV
+292 AVLATPI
-299 GMDTMDAVKLA
+299 GMDTMEAVKLA
-310 TGSIGPLMLLL
+310 TGSIGPLMLIL

-342 TLVQTFAYRWIPT
+342 TLVQTFVWRWIPT
-355 AKARAVISVL
+355 GRSRAAISVI
-365 VLAACSI
+365 VLTCCCI
-372 AAVFAS
+372 AAIGAS
-378 KDFIGH
+378 EDFIGH
-384 FVDMVLVLLVVLVPW
+384 FVDLVLALLVVLVPW

-412 GKYDIGSIFRVDG
+412 GHYDITSIFRVDG

-433 QALLAYAVGIVVQ
+433 QALLAYAIGILVQ

-464 GADLSWLVGLV
+464 GADLSWLIGLL
-475 VTSPLYFWL
+475 VTSPLYYWL
-484 ASRDSAYKRR
+484 ASRDSAYRR
-494 LEGGKLVGGV
+494 RQPNAC